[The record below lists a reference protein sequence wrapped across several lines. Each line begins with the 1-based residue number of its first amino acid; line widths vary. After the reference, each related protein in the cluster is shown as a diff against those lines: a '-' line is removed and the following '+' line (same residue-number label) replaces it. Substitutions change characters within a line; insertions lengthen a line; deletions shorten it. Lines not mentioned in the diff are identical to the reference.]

1 MRLNAPVLEDRTH
14 FLLLA
19 SLSFL
24 ILFVPL
30 RRGDLS
36 GYDDAVYAHQA
47 KEILRTGD
55 WWNLRY
61 NGAPSFGLPP
71 MFLWMEALSLSVF
84 GLSDLAAKIPAAV
97 AGFGTIVLVY
107 YLARE
112 LTDDLWVSRLAMLVL
127 VSTQFFMR
135 YATHAMTDVPFTFFC
150 TLAIFLYVKGL
161 RSPGYLVLAGLPVA
175 CAILTRSVLGIIPAG
190 IVVAHLVATRRYDVI
205 RSRQFAGFV
214 GAGGFPAGHFGSC
227 VQYRL
232 HGIEFVR
239 GHAAFVLAHGVR
251 RTSPGRCGMNWGN
264 SWNTRSSWRRD
275 IGPGCRS
282 WPWDY
287 TSRPGMAI
295 SRRDSGAVLLVVW
308 VLGVIVPLSFAE
320 IKYLRYILAAF
331 PAFAILSAQVL
342 NDWIPLRRKIQSFT
356 ALYALGGVFV
366 IYAALV
372 PMTLLRATDM
382 RLLAPVVDV
391 HTSPQERILVYTA
404 GRQDWGIQ
412 NQLLWYGNRNT
423 ELLTD
428 LADVKSKL
436 ESGTSTVVVI
446 DKEAAGRL
454 MAELAETKTER
465 LTVLAQSDNFYCL
478 KYSAISA

>member
-1 MRLNAPVLEDRTH
+1 
-14 FLLLA
+14 
-19 SLSFL
+19 
-24 ILFVPL
+24 
-30 RRGDLS
+30 
-36 GYDDAVYAHQA
+36 
-47 KEILRTGD
+47 
-55 WWNLRY
+55 
-61 NGAPSFGLPP
+61 
-71 MFLWMEALSLSVF
+71 MFLWMEALSLATF

-112 LTDDLWVSRLAMLVL
+112 LTDDLWVSRLAMFVL

-135 YATHAMTDVPFTFFC
+135 YATHAMTDVPFAFFC

-161 RSPGYLVLAGLPVA
+161 RSPGYLALAGLPVA

-214 GAGGFPAGHFGSC
+214 GLAVSLPAIWFL

-232 HGIEFVR
+232 HGVEFVR
-239 GHAAFVLAHGVR
+239 G
-251 RTSPGRCGMNWGN
+251 TQP
-264 SWNTRSSWRRD
+264 SSWRTASGGRPWSVWNEL
-275 IGPGCRS
+275 GQFLEYPKLLAQRY
-282 WPWDY
+282 WPWLPVMAVGLY
-287 TSRPGMAI
+287 KQTRLAI

-356 ALYALGGVFV
+356 VLYALGGVFV